1 MYPASNLN
9 KPQQSGF
16 ALLITIVLMSLLVL
30 IMVAFSSLTRVE
42 IQIANNYQTQ
52 DRARQNAL
60 MALNIA
66 LGELQKN
73 LGPDQRSTANAAIFT
88 KKPDDLSTDPT
99 VTRVQNPHWLGVF
112 KTRDPNNLEA
122 NLEQIRKFSLGYNT
136 VDNLAGDLPPT
147 STQVT
152 WLASLPKPLVSPS
165 LALTTKV
172 EDLVST
178 TTDSRA
184 IPMAKIKDSSANINS
199 TIEVIHEVEV
209 GYVPL
214 KTDPNFPGA
223 TSGGFAWWVTDE
235 SLKAKVNKV
244 PAASPSLTTAQQKPL
259 DFSLANKT
267 DLRVLD
273 NTTASKATLDPATAA
288 TSLTKVLTPNQVQF
302 VNADFASAVTPLA
315 GDITTYSKTI
325 PVDVSQ
331 GRLKQDLSAYLG
343 KLDTGTSF
351 NDSTPVI
358 RGFTGDDTYSGPQ
371 LALKPDGLDLPTFGL
386 IKNWARLNTDSSNTP
401 LPQKQDMRSK
411 QHFAPIVLRWG
422 LTYQPGLEGGGTA
435 TPAKLTWRFKPAFVL
450 WNPYDHPIAAADYL
464 FQLSGN
470 LKMILRPNFA
480 NIGASGELSGVKK
493 AAIGD
498 VTSTSPDFYKIN
510 SDFDLYNNYLA
521 ADAGDL
527 TQIDLAN
534 TNKIKWLNFVLIGQA
549 LQPGETI
556 LLMAKNDG
564 AYNNQ
569 PADWY
574 VSQSS
579 AGRAAGNVLANGNFQ
594 LNGYNIPT
602 GLTAA
607 NDAGDG
613 PVTSDT
619 DSVYGFYWI
628 RQSHSSSNTNREP
641 TRFRLWSLSDPSGA
655 SIVQDFSNNT
665 FVQSPTPQKWKMLNL
680 IDESAGT
687 GEARLKNWARGN
699 SHIGT
704 APGSITSA
712 TPQTIVNNAEYA
724 NLTPIVA
731 NSRNYMM
738 TIGGMD
744 TGQPTMPQ
752 DPRGSYSLA
761 WLLQNARAPS
771 MGTNFDTVGLPAYKE
786 LPSVNAQYTGSPTW
800 IIGASNLSGWRGGI
814 QNYYNKPT
822 SNAFTSILYNS
833 STQPT
838 NFSFYHLPE
847 SVDAIGSLGL
857 LQHVNFSPHFWM
869 PHYPF
874 GNSLPMMA
882 VQRDLFYGGT
892 AGLSAGGRVGVTS
905 SRAAIDADNA
915 LLDISTALNVSLW
928 DRFFLSTLPYE
939 EGSFSFNTASI
950 LPNSNHLITAPQT
963 GTLPTWSALT
973 SGTTAFERAASY
985 VQVDGGF
992 NVNSTSVAAWKLLLS
1007 GTYNRSALV
1016 SGGAG
1021 SNASNAANR
1030 TVFPRTPKPLVPENT
1045 TTTGYVINADFNAA
1059 KSLDNSSA
1067 TASLREVDLLATA
1080 IVEEVKRRGPFLSL
1094 ADFVNR
1100 RLIPDQTDEE
1110 GDWLGLGGTLQ
1121 VAIDKV
1127 TQKNLKTDGT
1137 VTNPILNAKY
1147 HVQGVG
1153 GIYDLPFKS
1162 SDGTDWMNPAKT
1174 GQTSQPDMSEHMNG
1188 GTPSDRFAV
1197 AYRSGPAYLMQADVL
1212 QAIAPLLTVRG
1223 DTFVVRTYG
1232 DVTNPATGSTTPV
1245 AKAWCEAVVQR
1256 MPETVDSADNIIQPG
1271 SSVGP
1276 AYDSKYPFG
1285 RRMKV
1290 VMFRW
1295 LSEAE
1300 VSQVVGK

>member
-1 MYPASNLN
+1 
-9 KPQQSGF
+9 
-16 ALLITIVLMSLLVL
+16 MSTLVL
-30 IMVAFSSLTRVE
+30 IMVSFASLTRVE

-112 KTRDPNNLEA
+112 KTRDPNNLKA

-152 WLASLPKPLVSPS
+152 WLASLPTPLASPKDALTKTVSSMVSP
-165 LALTTKV
+165 
-172 EDLVST
+172 
-178 TTDSRA
+178 DSRA
-184 IPMAKIKDSSANINS
+184 ITMAKIKDSSANINS
-199 TIEVIHEVEV
+199 TIEVIHSVDV

-244 PAASPSLTTAQQKPL
+244 PAASPSLTPAQQKPL

-288 TSLTKVLTPNQVQF
+288 TSLTKVLTPNQIQF
-302 VNADFASAVTPLA
+302 AGTDFKSAVTPLA

-343 KLDTGTSF
+343 KLGTGTSF

-358 RGFTGDDTYSGPQ
+358 RGFTGDGTYSGPD

-386 IKNWARLNTDSSNTP
+386 IKNWARLTTDTSNPP

-422 LTYQPGLEGGGTA
+422 LTYQPGLDDGGTNK
-435 TPAKLTWRFKPAFVL
+435 PAKLTWRFKPAFVL

-470 LKMILRPNFA
+470 LKMILRPNFG
-480 NIGASGELSGVKK
+480 NIGVAGEKSGVRKVGGTEDLSSTPPTG
-493 AAIGD
+493 A
-498 VTSTSPDFYKIN
+498 VTIASEDFYEIKDAGGVT
-510 SDFDLYNNYLA
+510 SDFDLWKHLPY
-521 ADAGDL
+521 DSGDL
-527 TQIDLAN
+527 TQIDQAN
-534 TNKIKWLNFVLIGQA
+534 AEKIKWLNFVLIGQR
-549 LQPGETI
+549 LEPGETI
-556 LLMAKNDG
+556 MLTAKYYDREYKRET
-564 AYNNQ
+564 AS
-569 PADWY
+569 WY
-574 VSQSS
+574 VTATS
-579 AGRAAGNVLANGNFQ
+579 ASRADGSVLVNDNGK

-607 NDAGDG
+607 NNAGDG
-613 PVTSDT
+613 PVTTET
-619 DSVYGFYWI
+619 DPVYGYYWI
-628 RQSHSSSNTNREP
+628 RQSHTSSNTNREP
-641 TRFRLWSLSDPSGA
+641 TRFRLWSLSDPNGA

-665 FVQSPTPQKWKMLNL
+665 FVQSPTSQKWNMLKL
-680 IDESAGT
+680 IDDSADT
-687 GEARLKNWARGN
+687 GQNRLKGWARGN
-699 SHIGT
+699 NHHGIQN
-704 APGSITSA
+704 GSITSVE
-712 TPQTIVNNAEYA
+712 PQEIFNNSG
-724 NLTPIVA
+724 NSLSIPTVK
-731 NSRNYMM
+731 NSRNYIM

-752 DPRGSYSLA
+752 DTRDSYSLA

-771 MGTNFDTVGLPAYKE
+771 MGTNFDTVDLSAYKE
-786 LPSVNAQYTGSPTW
+786 LPSVNAKYTGNPNW
-800 IIGASNLSGWRGGI
+800 VIGATSGTHWRSTFENSHGN
-814 QNYYNKPT
+814 QT
-822 SNAFTSILYNS
+822 SNAFTSILYWGGADN
-833 STQPT
+833 QPT
-838 NFSFYHLPE
+838 NFCFYHIPE

-882 VQRDLFYGGT
+882 VQRDLFFGTT
-892 AGLSAGGRVGVTS
+892 AGNKASARTGVTS

-928 DRFFLSTLPYE
+928 DRFFLSTLPYK

-963 GTLPTWSALT
+963 GTLPTWGELK
-973 SGTTAFERAASY
+973 SGTTAFEQAARY

-1007 GTYNRSALV
+1007 GTYNRTVKPSLNPT
-1016 SGGAG
+1016 GPD
-1021 SNASNAANR
+1021 SNGVNR
-1030 TVFPRTPKPLVPENT
+1030 TVFPRTPKPILAEDT
-1045 TTTGYVINADFNAA
+1045 STTGYVKDTDFNAA
-1059 KSLDNSSA
+1059 KSLDNA
-1067 TASLREVDLLATA
+1067 EVDLLATA

-1100 RLIPDQTDEE
+1100 RLIPNQSDEE

-1127 TQKNLKTDGT
+1127 TQNNLTNGT
-1137 VTNPILNAKY
+1137 VTNPLNPILNAKY
-1147 HVQGVG
+1147 HVKGTLG
-1153 GIYDLPFKS
+1153 DFDLPFKS
-1162 SDGTDWMNPAKT
+1162 SDGTNWMIKAKT
-1174 GQTSQPDMSEHMNG
+1174 GQTSEEDMREHMNG
-1188 GTPSDRFAV
+1188 GTPSNRFAV

-1245 AKAWCEAVVQR
+1245 ARAWCEAVVQR
-1256 MPETVDSADNIIQPG
+1256 MPETVDSADDIIQPG

-1276 AYDSKYPFG
+1276 AHDPKYPFG

-1295 LSEAE
+1295 LSEDE